1 MNLEKLKNEAEQHAM
16 EKLKNNAADVELKNI
31 LLLEE
36 LEIHKRDLNILK

>member
-1 MNLEKLKNEAEQHAM
+1 M